1 MSEVIALNRPMQSDM
16 AHVTESY
23 EQVPKTLHDLR
34 ARSFNELIDHST
46 PRFFVSSVEWY

>member
-1 MSEVIALNRPMQSDM
+1 MQSDM

-23 EQVPKTLHDLR
+23 EGRSLTKTLHDLR

-46 PRFFVSSVEWY
+46 PRFFVSSVAWY